1 MGVRYLTDYNHLT
14 YRPVDQVPAKTQQLF
29 HRLACRDIRG
39 PKLRCDIPASLKI
52 NTPSPKKS
60 ALERLKNYNPDDVD
74 LDQFDGLLAATFKSS
89 STQVTEDDECD
100 MFAELTESLCT
111 TSTEHANDVFS
122 SSLDDADLPASAST
136 STYDALKQ
144 TIYECCDMADATGMR
159 ASFHEL
165 LKDFA
170 KKCKKKQNRPITDL
184 DVEERPAK
192 KQATATGV
200 VAMTN
205 TKHSGPGRV
214 HNTYSMAK

>member
-1 MGVRYLTDYNHLT
+1 M
-14 YRPVDQVPAKTQQLF
+14 
-29 HRLACRDIRG
+29 
-39 PKLRCDIPASLKI
+39 
-52 NTPSPKKS
+52 
-60 ALERLKNYNPDDVD
+60 
-74 LDQFDGLLAATFKSS
+74 
-89 STQVTEDDECD
+89 TEDDECD

-111 TSTEHANDVFS
+111 KSTEHANDVFS

-136 STYDALKQ
+136 STYDVLKQ
-144 TIYECCDMADATGMR
+144 TIYECCDMADATGMQ
-159 ASFHEL
+159 ASFHDL

-170 KKCKKKQNRPITDL
+170 KKCKKKQKRPVTDL
-184 DVEERPAK
+184 DVDVEERPAK